1 VKIGCLAQLVNV
13 IAPIMT
19 EPGGPAWRQASFHPF
34 ALTSRYGRGTVLRLE
49 PDAPRHETKEHGE
62 VPLLDAVAVRPD
74 EGGLVLFAVNRSQ
87 TEPMSLDVDL
97 RALTGVSTAEHT
109 CLADEDPDAINSM
122 DQPERVVPR
131 RLDDPKLDG
140 GRLQAGLPPLSWNM
154 IRIS

>member
-1 VKIGCLAQLVNV
+1 
-13 IAPIMT
+13 
-19 EPGGPAWRQASFHPF
+19 
-34 ALTSRYGRGTVLRLE
+34 
-49 PDAPRHETKEHGE
+49 
-62 VPLLDAVAVRPD
+62 VAVRPD